1 MENIKTLDCVI
12 LLTLATVVVA
22 AVVASLLRRPI
33 RVWTA
38 KAFHNRNVVELAKSM
53 SIAGAFHGSLLILFC
68 GYRSQSFGLA
78 APLAAAWLVGG
89 ICVSWVFMKRLQ
101 MLDQLASR
109 D

>member
-1 MENIKTLDCVI
+1 MENIKTLDCVV
-12 LLTLATVVVA
+12 LLTLATAVVT

-33 RVWTA
+33 REWTA
-38 KAFHNRNVVELAKSM
+38 KAFHDRNVVKLAKSM
-53 SIAGAFHGSLLILFC
+53 SMAGAFHGSLLILFF

-89 ICVSWVFMKRLQ
+89 ICVSWVFTKRLQ
-101 MLDQLASR
+101 RLGQLANS